1 MLYCVLG
8 DSVELLAAE
17 LDQLGLVLNQGGDH
31 GCSLGRRDENGVVN
45 VAEVHYSE
53 PLARVPHP
61 YYIHF

>member
-17 LDQLGLVLNQGGDH
+17 LDQLGLVLNQRGDR
-31 GCSLGRRDENGVVN
+31 GCNLGRRDENGVVN

-53 PLARVPHP
+53 PLAHVPHP